1 MCIRDRLYDISEF
14 NSVAEIMEHV
24 KGLPI
29 EAVVGD
35 PVDIPRYRELFES
48 NPVNRIG
55 KQFEL

>member
-1 MCIRDRLYDISEF
+1 
-14 NSVAEIMEHV
+14 MEHV

-29 EAVVGD
+29 DAVVGD